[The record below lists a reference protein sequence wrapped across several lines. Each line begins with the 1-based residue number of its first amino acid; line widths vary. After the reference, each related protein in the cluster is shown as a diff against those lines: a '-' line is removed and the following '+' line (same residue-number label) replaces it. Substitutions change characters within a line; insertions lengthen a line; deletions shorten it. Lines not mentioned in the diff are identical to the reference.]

1 MTIHLVSDIKHYIP
15 FNYIHHM
22 QHLFKSPRSVCHGV
36 LLMARA
42 IQARIPLSTLTYE
55 RASTFPNVNSC
66 TFWQHQHVSISC
78 SSSENGDRTVVVQFL
93 MHPFRQ
99 SWLVHFPLH
108 IIHVQLVQPVLQ
120 LNSQQDLHHIS
131 ISSQHSEAFMLCF
144 MGLPYMLR
152 NAVHAFNR
160 TVHLQSLHSSY
171 RSSKPKT
178 TTVIMPWFR
187 A

>member
-1 MTIHLVSDIKHYIP
+1 MTIHFVSDIKHYIP

-78 SSSENGDRTVVVQFL
+78 SSSENGDRAVFVQFL
-93 MHPFRQ
+93 MHLLRQ
-99 SWLVHFPLH
+99 SRHVHIALH
-108 IIHVQLVQPVLQ
+108 IIHVQLVHLVLQ
-120 LNSQQDLHHIS
+120 LNSQQAFHHIS
-131 ISSQHSEAFMLCF
+131 ISSQHLEALCCASW
-144 MGLPYMLR
+144 GLP
-152 NAVHAFNR
+152 
-160 TVHLQSLHSSY
+160 
-171 RSSKPKT
+171 
-178 TTVIMPWFR
+178 
-187 A
+187 